1 VLRFT
6 YSHMREGGRQ
16 QSMAQRHT
24 RKVAMAR
31 AAEGQGSP
39 LVGQLGQ
46 HTGEAWAGVEISM
59 ENQSGCRRLLGENK
73 GGL

>member
-39 LVGQLGQ
+39 PGRPVGPTHRRGLGWR
-46 HTGEAWAGVEISM
+46 GNFRGKSI
-59 ENQSGCRRLLGENK
+59 RLP
-73 GGL
+73 